1 MGVSGGEGAQEEGL
15 ERALEWREDGGGG
28 GGGSG
33 WDACE
38 LLSRSRSSSMSSGSN
53 WA

>member
-1 MGVSGGEGAQEEGL
+1 MGFETNALCGDGYALSGVEMGVSGGDGAQDDGL

-33 WDACE
+33 
-38 LLSRSRSSSMSSGSN
+38 
-53 WA
+53 